1 MTRHTRNRVAAA
13 TGLTAVA
20 SVSAGLLFAPTAFAA
35 PTLPTPTI
43 ADATVEV
50 GSPIV
55 LSGTGCLAPEGAT
68 HPTDVYFVGPD
79 SSLFDGWTQAEEDG
93 SWTLEL
99 AMYVDIEPG
108 TYQLEVNCD
117 YYTADGQYPP
127 VTVTVVPP
135 GSKTPAPE
143 KEAPAPEKNSAPTPT
158 GAIRGESANTAGVGP
173 ATSTAAKSA
182 APGQKIVK
190 VIKGFKPG
198 EKVTLT
204 MHSTPTTIGTFT
216 ADGDGVVT
224 AEFTLAEGTAEG
236 THTLVYEGD
245 QGTYFQETLEV
256 AAATTSTDSL
266 AYTGASVGLPLALG
280 AGLLVAGGGALV
292 VSRRRAG
299 ASQA

>member
-1 MTRHTRNRVAAA
+1 MSHRTTKRVAAT
-13 TGLTAVA
+13 TGFAVA
-20 SVSAGLLFAPTAFAA
+20 TVSLGLAFAPTALAADLPALAA
-35 PTLPTPTI
+35 PSTVVAGSTFTI
-43 ADATVEV
+43 
-50 GSPIV
+50 
-55 LSGTGCLAPEGAT
+55 SGTGCTTQDADYEPIVAITTDSTSTNPDEVLFGAE
-68 HPTDVYFVGPD
+68 PD
-79 SSLFDGWTQAEEDG
+79 AKGAWAAEVFFPAGDRG
-93 SWTLEL
+93 DHL
-99 AMYVDIEPG
+99 IEAVCL
-108 TYQLEVNCD
+108 TSY
-117 YYTADGQYPP
+117 DGQDKDLFYPLVEITVTAPSTKTP
-127 VTVTVVPP
+127 VTTPPTV
-135 GSKTPAPE
+135 APKGE
-143 KEAPAPEKNSAPTPT
+143 
-158 GAIRGESANTAGVGP
+158 IRGTSANTPGVGP

-224 AEFTLAEGTAEG
+224 AEFTLAEGTAAG